1 VPLRTLPAVG
11 RRRSDR
17 FQPPVTGTPFS
28 LSPEA
33 HGGSVVGAGLLPVR
47 AYVQTPDGLFR
58 VDGVAVSRT
67 PDAVLVR
74 WERGDGLTLDA
85 WVWRAAVKHR
95 KAPTRVS
102 E

>member
-1 VPLRTLPAVG
+1 
-11 RRRSDR
+11 
-17 FQPPVTGTPFS
+17 VTGTPFS

-33 HGGSVVGAGLLPVR
+33 YGGPVVGAGLLPVR

-58 VDGVAVSRT
+58 VDGVAVSQT

-74 WERGDGLTLDA
+74 WDRDDGLTLDA